1 MLHMSNQDDEDMTS
15 DLGKTSQKKR
25 KHGTFLLRA
34 GNLNETNIESYTS
47 GSDKKAIMASKTISD
62 TNLNQ

>member
-1 MLHMSNQDDEDMTS
+1 MQYMSSQDDEDMTS

-34 GNLNETNIESYTS
+34 GNLNEIKIESYTS
-47 GSDKKAIMASKTISD
+47 GSDKKAIIASKTVSD
-62 TNLNQ
+62 ADLSQ